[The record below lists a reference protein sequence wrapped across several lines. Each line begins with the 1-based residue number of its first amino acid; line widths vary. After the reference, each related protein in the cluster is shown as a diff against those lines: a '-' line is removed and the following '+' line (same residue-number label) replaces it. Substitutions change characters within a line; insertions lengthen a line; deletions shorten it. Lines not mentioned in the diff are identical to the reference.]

1 MRILHLITNLNK
13 GGAQRLV
20 IDICNEI
27 HNNTNHEVLLLVL
40 SQGNDFK
47 NICNNIKILHIEID
61 ISISVLRK
69 TKIYKRQY
77 EEVLDDFEPHVV
89 HSHLYFSEIIAHESV
104 RSSIKY
110 VTHCH
115 DNMSQFKKFSAFKI
129 FSKKDIIRNYE
140 KFRLLSKYKRADK
153 VFLTIS
159 NDTFS
164 FFKEVLPNKY
174 TDNIVKIL
182 NSIDRKRFIN
192 KNYSKKIKFKN
203 KIKLINIGTFL
214 TKKNQIFLVDV
225 VNYIVNKNYNVH
237 LDLIGDGVT
246 KSKIIDQIKKYELES
261 NISLHGFV
269 DDVEKYLWS
278 SDIYVHSATYEPFGL
293 VLIEAMT
300 AGLPI
305 VCINGRGNSDIIDN
319 NKNGFII
326 NSIDPK
332 IFGDQ
337 IIKLYNEENLYDKIT
352 KEGMIFSEKFDI
364 NKYVKKLIELY

>member
-140 KFRLLSKYKRADK
+140 KFRLLSKYKRAGK